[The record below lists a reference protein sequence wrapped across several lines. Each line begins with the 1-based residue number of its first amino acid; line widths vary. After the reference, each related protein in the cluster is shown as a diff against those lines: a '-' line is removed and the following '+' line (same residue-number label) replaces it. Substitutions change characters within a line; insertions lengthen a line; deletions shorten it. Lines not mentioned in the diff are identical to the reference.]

1 MRNIIYICIISIIS
15 SNYFSQDVLISDTI
29 VQDFSKIDKN
39 FGPNRKYYSYEFLG
53 FGTTSKLD
61 INKWNKLNLN
71 ENYLPIKSSL
81 VVYGGSRNKFK
92 INSFLGVIYDLYFQ
106 SSWSKLNLKANPNI
120 PAPLLEIKNAK
131 YIINNSDVNLCLQFN
146 SKPKRGNQLGK
157 YLDLGMFG
165 CFIYHSTFKY
175 KTGSNQLSK
184 NTIVKINNPKYI
196 NRWAYGYIIR
206 LGNDHIAIYGKY
218 RMSDIFNSKTSFL
231 SEELHR
237 FSFGIEF
244 LIPSGEYK

>member
-1 MRNIIYICIISIIS
+1 MRNIIYICIICIIS
-15 SNYFSQDVLISDTI
+15 SNCFSQDVLISDTI
-29 VQDFSKIDKN
+29 VHDFSKIDKN

-53 FGTTSKLD
+53 FGTTSKLN
-61 INKWNKLNLN
+61 INN

-92 INSFLGVIYDLYFQ
+92 INSFLAIIYDLYFE
-106 SSWSKLNLKANPNI
+106 SSWNKLNLKANPNI
-120 PAPLLEIKNAK
+120 PAPILEIKNAK
-131 YIINNSDVNLCLQFN
+131 YIINNSDINLCLQFN

-157 YLDLGMFG
+157 YLDLGMFA

-218 RMSDIFNSKTSFL
+218 RISDMFNTRTSFL

-237 FSFGIEF
+237 TSFGIEF
-244 LIPSGEYK
+244 LIPSGEFK

>member
-1 MRNIIYICIISIIS
+1 MKNIIYICIISIIS

-29 VQDFSKIDKN
+29 VKDFSKIDKN

-53 FGTTSKLD
+53 FGTTSKLN
-61 INKWNKLNLN
+61 INN

-81 VVYGGSRNKFK
+81 VVYGGSRNKLK
-92 INSFLGVIYDLYFQ
+92 INSFLGLIYDLYFQ
-106 SSWSKLNLKANPNI
+106 SSWSKLYLKANPNI
-120 PAPLLEIKNAK
+120 PADPLEMKNAK
-131 YIINNSDVNLCLQFN
+131 YIINNSDINLCLQFN
-146 SKPKRGNQLGK
+146 FKPKRGNELGK

-175 KTGSNQLSK
+175 KIGSNQLSK

-218 RMSDIFNSKTSFL
+218 RISDMLNTRTSFL

-237 FSFGIEF
+237 ASFGIEF